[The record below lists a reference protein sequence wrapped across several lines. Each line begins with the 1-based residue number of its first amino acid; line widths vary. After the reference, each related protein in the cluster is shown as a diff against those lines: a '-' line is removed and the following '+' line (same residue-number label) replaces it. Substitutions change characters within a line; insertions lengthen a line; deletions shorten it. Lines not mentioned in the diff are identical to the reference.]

1 LIKEFDRILK
11 DEESNNPPAINKQL
25 NYIKDFMVGN
35 SSSLIVFHLA
45 HFVMFLV
52 HCIDQRVEF
61 LCHLEEN
68 IS

>member
-1 LIKEFDRILK
+1 V
-11 DEESNNPPAINKQL
+11 INKQL
-25 NYIKDFMVGN
+25 NYIKHFMVGN
-35 SSSLIVFHLA
+35 SSSLIVSLLA